1 MDIKTELNDF
11 INSEV
16 LNRDFN
22 CFNRF
27 KNDSELIYD
36 LNSPKSFRISSN
48 EISVARL
55 SFNID
60 PRCSVIKAVLHV
72 RTLLTGYLFKAR
84 LEVVNNEDGVFYR
97 LTDDSFEELIKLLEP
112 KKASMEVELRS
123 LLGTTDVLT
132 TVKELV
138 KENEIL
144 KTQNL
149 LLIKKLKSLK
159 VIIDEDF

>member
-1 MDIKTELNDF
+1 MDIKAQLNHF

-22 CFNRF
+22 YYKHFRI
-27 KNDSELIYD
+27 DSELVYD
-36 LNSPKSFRISSN
+36 LNSHKSYRFWDN
-48 EISVARL
+48 EINVSKL
-55 SFNID
+55 SFKID
-60 PRCSVIKAVLHV
+60 SNVDIKAILHV
-72 RTLLTGYLFKAR
+72 RTLTRGYLFTAQ
-84 LEVVNNEDGVFYR
+84 LEIVNNDDGTFYY
-97 LTDDSFEELIKLLEP
+97 LTNDSFEELIKLLEP
-112 KKASMEVELRS
+112 KKVSVEDELRS
-123 LLGTTDVLT
+123 LLGTIDVLV

-138 KENEIL
+138 KEREIL